1 MTGKFAQAFADTK
14 NMEELYKVLSEA
26 GMGPGW
32 NKPTPSLW
40 PSPRENFVPAHWSY
54 ADARPALH
62 AAGRFVSTELAERR
76 NLIMNN
82 PIPGNDY
89 ATVRTLVAAYQ
100 MVKGNEQARSHRHSP
115 NALRL
120 LIDAAPDT
128 YTVVE
133 GKKIPMEHGD
143 VLLTPNWYWHG
154 HANDSSEEAYWIDFL
169 DVPTV
174 HFLEPM
180 FMEFY
185 SEFIEQTDIVD
196 AQSPFRFA
204 FSDTKIRLEEA
215 NEIANGV
222 RSVELG
228 PPNMETIGLHVSRIE
243 AGKAQTGGR
252 TTANSIFAVIDGQGR
267 SEIDGA
273 EFEWGRGDV
282 IAVPAWRP
290 FRHEARETAYLLR
303 VTDEPLMTKLNWLR
317 TE

>member
-1 MTGKFAQAFADTK
+1 MASKFAQAFADTTS
-14 NMEELYKVLSEA
+14 MEELYAVLAEA

-40 PSPRENFVPAHWSY
+40 PSPRENFVPNHWSY
-54 ADARPALH
+54 ANARPALH

-76 NLIMNN
+76 NLILNN
-82 PIPGNDY
+82 PVSGNDY

-100 MVKGNEQARSHRHSP
+100 MVKGKEQARSHRHSP

-120 LIDAAPDT
+120 LIDAAPNT

-133 GKKIPMEHGD
+133 GRKIPMEHGD

-154 HANDSSEEAYWIDFL
+154 HANESDEEAYWIDFL

-185 SEFIEQTDIVD
+185 PEFIEQTDIIDPV
-196 AQSPFRFA
+196 SPFRFA
-204 FSDTKIRLEEA
+204 HSDTRARIEEA
-215 NEIANGV
+215 GESADGV
-222 RSVELG
+222 RSAELG
-228 PPNMETIGLHVSRIE
+228 PPHLESVGLHVSRIE
-243 AGKAQTGGR
+243 AGAVQVGRR
-252 TTANSIFAVIDGQGR
+252 TTANSIFAVIEGEGQTDVDGSVFDWQ
-267 SEIDGA
+267 
-273 EFEWGRGDV
+273 RGDV
-282 IAVPAWRP
+282 MAVPAWRP
-290 FRHEARETAYLLR
+290 FSHQARATSYLLR

-317 TE
+317 SE